1 MFRRF
6 ALILVLTTLV
16 EWGAFRFLHRD
27 LLWIDLP
34 AAASAPVAMTRET
47 AQASLARHR
56 LSRRHTEAL
65 VRATDR
71 DGLRDLHVAALQRL
85 AEDHPGDAAILLR
98 YAEALRNEGRLAEAE
113 RAFLRVAE
121 AR

>member
-47 AQASLARHR
+47 AQAAFSRHR

-71 DGLRDLHVAALQRL
+71 DGLRDLHVAALHRL
-85 AEDHPGDAAILLR
+85 VGDHPGDAAILLR
-98 YAEALRNEGRLAEAE
+98 YAEALRREGRLAEAE
-113 RAFLRVAE
+113 IAFTRVAE
-121 AR
+121 AP